1 VLGLLVV
8 AGAPF
13 KAHALE
19 VGLEARGCSDL
30 SQERVRHLAALDLTT
45 RVVAPEAPHPPGALV
60 LVSCSGEE
68 VSIRVTDAMTGK
80 VVMRAFTLKE
90 AEPDVRERA
99 VALAVAELVLAS
111 WLELMLPQP
120 TQSAGSASARSTE
133 DRREARLH
141 RLRA

>member
-1 VLGLLVV
+1 
-8 AGAPF
+8 
-13 KAHALE
+13 
-19 VGLEARGCSDL
+19 
-30 SQERVRHLAALDLTT
+30 
-45 RVVAPEAPHPPGALV
+45 
-60 LVSCSGEE
+60 VSCSGEE

-133 DRREARLH
+133 DRREARRH